1 MAPITYRNR
10 EDQIAVRQTTPAW
23 DPYKLLGIHDHKNRG
38 FSCVGT
44 AETQWNSRCRW
55 QFFDYDSTP
64 IAARLDA
71 MAACDP
77 SNISQKS
84 LESLARLCLCPQNH
98 QKEAPEKA
106 REWYDKITVFLAE
119 NARTAAL
126 TADVDRLKLLLQDS
140 LDENERLEQRMEGA
154 VTAERTAR
162 TNEVERL
169 FRQLKGVQA
178 DFEKLKVTKETE
190 VDGLMKRLIASSANL
205 EEARVTKVRR
215 SRELD
220 DLKDQLKQS
229 DANTES
235 AKQAAEKEING
246 LKIDLEWN
254 TTLLNDAKRTASSQI
269 DDLKKQLKESERC
282 LKEQERT
289 SSQDIVKLDE
299 QLKDSNERLEALRTA
314 GSQDTK
320 DIDHLRQEVRR
331 LSKQYD
337 DSKIK
342 SNARISHLQQHNET
356 LNAQK
361 HFNAFRSQVHLIIK
375 HKRLEQAE
383 RANAELT
390 EQSDRL
396 MEQVGDMD
404 QQLAD
409 QNVSFLCIRVW
420 VSGHLLT
427 SSASAYSPLSS

>member
-1 MAPITYRNR
+1 MAPINYREN
-10 EDQIAVRQTTPAW
+10 QIAVRKTTPAW
-23 DPYKLLGIHDHKNRG
+23 DPYKLLSIHDHKNRG

-55 QFFDYDSTP
+55 QFFYASAP
-64 IAARLDA
+64 IAARVDA

-77 SNISQKS
+77 SEISQKS
-84 LESLARLCLCPQNH
+84 LESLARLCLCPDNH

-106 REWYDKITVFLAE
+106 REWYDKITVFLDE
-119 NARTAAL
+119 RARTAAL
-126 TADVDRLKLLLQDS
+126 TADVDRLKLLLQNS
-140 LDENERLEQRMEGA
+140 LDENERLEQRVEGA
-154 VTAERTAR
+154 VKAEKTAR

-178 DFEKLKVTKETE
+178 DFEKLKVSKETE
-190 VDGLMKRLIASSANL
+190 VDGLMKRLITSSASL
-205 EEARVTKVRR
+205 EEARVTKFRR

-269 DDLKKQLKESERC
+269 DDLKKQLKESERR
-282 LKEQERT
+282 LKEQEQT
-289 SSQDIVKLDE
+289 SSQEIVKLDE

-314 GSQDTK
+314 GSQDSK
-320 DIDHLRQEVRR
+320 DINHLHQEFRR
-331 LSKQYD
+331 LSKQHD

-342 SNARISHLQQHNET
+342 SNAQISHLQQQNET
-356 LNAQK
+356 LNARK
-361 HFNAFRSQVHLIIK
+361 HFNAFRSQVHLIVK
-375 HKRLEQAE
+375 LKRLEQAE

-390 EQSDRL
+390 EQSERL
-396 MEQVGDMD
+396 MEQIGDID

-409 QNVSFLCIRVW
+409 QNVSSLRIRVW
-420 VSGHLLT
+420 VSGLLLT
-427 SSASAYSPLSS
+427 